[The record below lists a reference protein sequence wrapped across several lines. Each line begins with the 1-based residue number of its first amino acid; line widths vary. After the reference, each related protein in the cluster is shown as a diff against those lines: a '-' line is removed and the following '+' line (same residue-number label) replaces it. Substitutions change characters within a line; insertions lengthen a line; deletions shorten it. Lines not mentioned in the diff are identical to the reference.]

1 MSRSNY
7 SDDCENLELWRG
19 NVERTIKG
27 KKGQALLRELEA
39 ALVALPEKRLIS
51 DDMARMDEAHP
62 ADSEV
67 CALGCVALKRG
78 LDQGK
83 DRLTVL
89 KEIMEQF
96 PEGCEASELAD
107 DFDISEMLAR
117 EITYVNDE
125 MAPDRPEKRYEYVLS
140 WVRSKIISQ

>member
-27 KKGQALLRELEA
+27 KRGQALMKELEA
-39 ALVALPEKRLIS
+39 ALVALPDKALIS
-51 DDMARMDEAHP
+51 DDMARPDD
-62 ADSEV
+62 DSV
-67 CALGCVALKRG
+67 CALGAVALKRG
-78 LDQGK
+78 LDKGQ

-89 KEIMEQF
+89 KEIAEKF
-96 PEGCEASELAD
+96 PEGCEAEELAD
-107 DFDISEMLAR
+107 DFKISSMLVR

-125 MAPDRPEKRYEYVLS
+125 LERHETPKQRYERVLK
-140 WVRSKIISQ
+140 WVREQIVKV